1 MRHVAVIL
9 GTLAFIGACWL
20 VIFVGGVGAQ
30 TLPPGMILI
39 DCPVRPAP
47 WQAPAIAG
55 HAGFDLNLDPS
66 SAVSIARG
74 VPAQCIAYPGGD
86 ERTYQRI
93 IGLRVYKPRFGT
105 DPGSQTGALPP
116 AVAIRDNNSG
126 TWNTTE
132 AEFWAT
138 GQNWRDYVSGDGRW
152 VYSVQGGLETQGC
165 DVPARYD
172 WRRWPAMVQERDLL
186 GCLDA
191 IWARGGTLGMPVT
204 PTVVP
209 TATQTIGKGLDQ
221 RGGDAIAA
229 PVVTAAIRTAVLST
243 PTPTPTVNPVEV
255 RLAELERAQREDRD
269 LLRQMLELLT
279 GGQP

>member
-20 VIFVGGVGAQ
+20 AIFVGGVGAQ

-39 DCPVRPAP
+39 DCPIRPAP
-47 WQAPAIAG
+47 WQAPALAG

-93 IGLRVYKPRFGT
+93 IGLRVYIPRHGT
-105 DPGSQTGALPP
+105 DPGSTTGAMAQ
-116 AVAIRDNNSG
+116 AVAIRDNSSG
-126 TWNTTE
+126 TWNSTE

-138 GQNWRDYVSGDGRW
+138 GQNWRDYVSQDGRW
-152 VYSVQGGLETQGC
+152 VYSVRGGLDTQAC

-172 WRRWPAMVQERDLL
+172 WRRWPAMVQERDLI
-186 GCLDA
+186 GCLDR

-204 PTVVP
+204 PTVVSNGTANQTQTAVPTPAITPTLAAITALPTVVP
-209 TATQTIGKGLDQ
+209 TA
-221 RGGDAIAA
+221 
-229 PVVTAAIRTAVLST
+229 
-243 PTPTPTVNPVEV
+243 TVNPVEA
-255 RLAELERAQREDRD
+255 RLSELERAQREDRD

-279 GGQP
+279 GGPP